1 MKERGFMTQI
11 HEKSR
16 PRQWINL
23 PPWLILGAVAV
34 LAPIFIFMTLEYLDR
49 QNKKTTEL
57 LVEKGAALIRSFEA
71 GTRTGM
77 LGMNWGRHQI
87 QRLLSE
93 TSKQPDIIHLIIT
106 DSNGLI
112 LAHSDLDQVGTIY
125 KTGLE
130 LSQLAEEETVKWRE
144 ISGPNGL
151 KVFEVYR
158 KFEPV
163 RRNFG
168 RMGMWKRMGPMWR
181 GLVPETDNRD
191 LVIFVGLDMTPV
203 EIARREDTFHMI
215 IMAFIL
221 LLIGFAGIVSLFLAQ
236 AYRGVR
242 VELSKVQAFSDN
254 LVKNMPAGLVAVDNR
269 GFIIAFNNEAE
280 KILEV
285 KESYILGKKF
295 KDYLPPE
302 IYKAILEAKEGSG
315 PVEREGTVIL
325 EDGKEIPLHITAT
338 LLKEE
343 GGDLMGIVALIR
355 DLTQIKQLE
364 NEVARSQRLAAIGRL
379 AAGVAHEIRNPLS
392 SIKGFATYFREKCHH
407 IPEGRST
414 AEVMIQEVERL
425 NRVIGQLLDFARPDT
440 VLKRPVDIQ
449 KLLQDSIRMVQQDAE
464 KKGVT
469 IELDS
474 SHLEVSLD
482 PDRVKQALLNLY
494 LNALDAMDS
503 GGTMRVESSYDEKKE
518 ALLIT
523 VSDTGQGIKE
533 QDLPHVFDP
542 YFTTKSSGTGLGL
555 SIVLKIVE
563 AHKGKLNIESN
574 YGKGTTVS
582 LVFPIK
588 EDTQKES
595 RDALH
600 QDNSHS

>member
-1 MKERGFMTQI
+1 
-11 HEKSR
+11 
-16 PRQWINL
+16 
-23 PPWLILGAVAV
+23 
-34 LAPIFIFMTLEYLDR
+34 
-49 QNKKTTEL
+49 
-57 LVEKGAALIRSFEA
+57 
-71 GTRTGM
+71 
-77 LGMNWGRHQI
+77 
-87 QRLLSE
+87 
-93 TSKQPDIIHLIIT
+93 
-106 DSNGLI
+106 
-112 LAHSDLDQVGTIY
+112 
-125 KTGLE
+125 
-130 LSQLAEEETVKWRE
+130 
-144 ISGPNGL
+144 
-151 KVFEVYR
+151 
-158 KFEPV
+158 
-163 RRNFG
+163 
-168 RMGMWKRMGPMWR
+168 MWR
-181 GLVPETDNRD
+181 GLIPETDNRD

-285 KESYILGKKF
+285 KASYILGKKF

-302 IYKAILEAKEGSG
+302 IYKAILEAKDGSG

-343 GGDLMGIVALIR
+343 GGGLLGIVALIR

-407 IPEGRST
+407 LPEGRST

-518 ALLIT
+518 ELLIT

-574 YGKGTTVS
+574 YGKGTTVT

-588 EDTQKES
+588 EDAQKES
-595 RDALH
+595 RDA
-600 QDNSHS
+600 